1 MLIVL
6 KLLGSIA
13 LLIYGMKVMSEAL
26 QKMAGPQLRHLLGAM
41 TTNRFSGVATGALV
55 TVAVQSSAATTVMT
69 VSFVNAAL
77 LTLTQA
83 ISIIMGANIG
93 TTMSAWIMSA
103 GFSFNMAD
111 MVWPAFLAGIILI
124 QLGKHRY
131 IGDFLFG
138 LSFLLFALGMLKQT
152 GVEMDLA
159 SKPAV
164 VAFFSSF
171 KTNYGTILLFLLIGT
186 VLTAMVQSSAALMAI
201 TMVLCA
207 TGAIS
212 IYQGIALVMG
222 ENIGTTVTAN
232 LAAMSANTQARR
244 TAMAHLVFNVFGVIW
259 VLIFFFP
266 FIRMVC
272 GIVGLDPNA
281 PEQNATQLSF
291 ALATFHTCFN
301 VINTA
306 VLIWFIPQIEKLVCF
321 LIKPKQTE
329 EEDEF
334 RLQYIRGGIMKTPEI
349 SVLQAQ
355 KEIVVFGERMERMF
369 GQVKELYGIQ
379 DEQAFDKLFDRIKKV
394 EDMSDKMENE
404 IGRYLGEVG
413 SAHLSDDT
421 KQKIRAMLRQIGE
434 LESVGDSCFNLARI
448 LRRKREN
455 KVVFGEEQE
464 AGVAEMFA
472 LIDEA
477 LARMNESLANRRE
490 SVSIVD
496 SEDVERRINACRNA
510 LKQKNIENLDAQVYG
525 YDLGTVFSDLIGECE
540 KTGDYIINVVE
551 ARLGAVR
558 NGIRFRGM
566 QIDPDAKEV
575 TVDGEPVELSIHEYN
590 LLKLFLE
597 NVGETFSA
605 QELHKKC
612 WSENTATNDRVVDTY
627 INRLRRKIGP
637 YAENV
642 IFTTFQDILEGCFEI
657 PRIPRVRDV
666 PADARIRHH
675 QMDLPVRIIGNDTLN
690 EPEVPGVH
698 ADNAVKAVVI
708 GPCHLPGTLFLVERH
723 AVLGEAALG
732 RRIDGIADFFRGNGG
747 RFDMPE
753 NLKAP
758 ASDQGLENEFC
769 HRAAAYV
776 AVADEKDSHGSIG
789 GRCS

>member
-1 MLIVL
+1 MLIIL

-83 ISIIMGANIG
+83 ISVIMGANIG

-103 GFSFNMAD
+103 GFSFNIANV
-111 MVWPAFLAGIILI
+111 VWPFFLVGIVLI

-138 LSFLLFALGMLKQT
+138 LSFLLFALGMLKAT

-164 VAFFSSF
+164 VNFFASF

-186 VLTAMVQSSAALMAI
+186 ILTALVQSSAALMAI

-207 TGAIS
+207 TGAIT

-232 LAAMSANTQARR
+232 LAALSANTQARR

-281 PEQNATQLSF
+281 AEQNPTQLSF

-301 VINTA
+301 LINTA
-306 VLIWFIPQIEKLVCF
+306 ILIWFIPQIEKLVCK
-321 LIKPKQTE
+321 LIPQRKTE

-355 KEIVVFGERMERMF
+355 KEIVVFGEKMERMF
-369 GQVKELYGIQ
+369 GMVKELYGTA
-379 DEQAFDKLFDRIKKV
+379 DEQAFEKLFERIRKV
-394 EDMSDKMENE
+394 EEASDKMENE
-404 IGRYLGEVG
+404 IGRYLGDVG

-434 LESVGDSCFNLARI
+434 LESIGDSCFNLARI
-448 LRRKREN
+448 MRRKREQ
-455 KVVFGEEQE
+455 KVEFNETLE
-464 AGVAEMFA
+464 AGVLEMFGHV
-472 LIDEA
+472 DKA
-477 LARMNESLANRRE
+477 LAQMNEMLGGRRE
-490 SVSIVD
+490 DYFIGVSEEI
-496 SEDVERRINACRNA
+496 ERGINACRNR
-510 LKQKNIENLDAQVYG
+510 LKQQNIDNMDARVYG
-525 YDLGTVFSDLIGECE
+525 YDIGTVFSDLIGECE
-540 KTGDYIINVVE
+540 KTGDYVINVVE
-551 ARLGAVR
+551 ARMGAVK
-558 NGIRFRGM
+558 NGIRYKGL
-566 QIDPDAKEV
+566 QVDPDAKVV
-575 TVDGEPVELSIHEYN
+575 TVDGTEVSLSVHEYN

-597 NVGETFSA
+597 HIGKAFTAE
-605 QELHKKC
+605 ELHKRC
-612 WSENTATNDRVVDTY
+612 WSENTATTVRVVDSY

-637 YAENV
+637 YADNIVTRE
-642 IFTTFQDILEGCFEI
+642 DSGYSFE
-657 PRIPRVRDV
+657 
-666 PADARIRHH
+666 
-675 QMDLPVRIIGNDTLN
+675 
-690 EPEVPGVH
+690 E
-698 ADNAVKAVVI
+698 
-708 GPCHLPGTLFLVERH
+708 
-723 AVLGEAALG
+723 
-732 RRIDGIADFFRGNGG
+732 
-747 RFDMPE
+747 
-753 NLKAP
+753 
-758 ASDQGLENEFC
+758 
-769 HRAAAYV
+769 
-776 AVADEKDSHGSIG
+776 
-789 GRCS
+789 